1 MMKSDNANQL
11 LNWTFMRK
19 ATAQD
24 VVRRIQYGDD
34 PNGCDWE
41 KSTPLHKAI
50 QAYNFDAFRTLMEH
64 GADPLVR
71 DSSGY
76 SLRDQL
82 REAFGN
88 TDYPPQQES
97 LRKIEAYLSSQSQEE
112 MMAAHERAQREKAER
127 AAREDDDDDDDMES
141 FRAILEALSRCR

>member
-1 MMKSDNANQL
+1 MPNQFDKKRNYGIIKWYEEEKIMMKSDNANQL

-50 QAYNFDAFRTLMEH
+50 QAYNFEAFRTLMEH
-64 GADPLVR
+64 GADPFVR
-71 DSSGY
+71 DASG
-76 SLRDQL
+76 
-82 REAFGN
+82 REIGIPSRLFA
-88 TDYPPQQES
+88 P
-97 LRKIEAYLSSQSQEE
+97 
-112 MMAAHERAQREKAER
+112 AHFA
-127 AAREDDDDDDDMES
+127 
-141 FRAILEALSRCR
+141 